1 MYQPQDILNSICFY
15 HYGELRKH
23 SNIFLFLFIL
33 QPKKAT
39 ICQINRIAFYHVK
52 L

>member
-33 QPKKAT
+33 QTKKAT